1 MNMVQGGSPHFHGR
15 RGVKP
20 SDLVFASAL
29 EASDAIRRGDV
40 SSVELTE
47 HILKRIEKYNPSL
60 NAIVTLTREEAM
72 LRAREADEASAR
84 GEVWGPLHGVP
95 CTVKD
100 CFEMACVRTTAGSPE
115 LANYIPKGDAVAVER
130 LRKAGAVILGHTNVP
145 LMLSDWQ
152 SFNDVFGTTNNPW
165 DLGKTPGGSTGGG
178 AAAVA
183 AGLSFLSLG
192 SDIGGSI
199 RIPAHFCGVY
209 GHKPSADVI
218 PMQGHIP
225 PLPGGPPMPS
235 SGLGVAGIIARN
247 PADLKVA
254 LEVLGGLLPDEA
266 VAYGWALPPPRGNH
280 LSDYRLG
287 YVLDDAFDPVSSD
300 VRRVLSHAVEELREA
315 GVDLEEGWPP
325 GVDLREQFDTYRFL
339 RYASSAY
346 TVDEEQ
352 LERMRERARRQD
364 GSDEA
369 MEALACTSSLRD
381 FQLASSRKME
391 ARAAWQ
397 RYFRDH
403 DAFLMPTAIVQAFDH
418 DHSLPRSRRV
428 LVTPEGPRRYEEL
441 RFWISFATLTGNPAT
456 IAPVGLTSEGLP
468 VGIQIMGPYL
478 EDSTTIDL
486 AQRMAEVVGGFRAP
500 DGYGDARR
508 I

>member
-1 MNMVQGGSPHFHGR
+1 MVQGGRPHFHGR

-29 EASDAIRRGDV
+29 EAADAIRRGDV

-60 NAIVTLTREEAM
+60 NAIVTLTREEAT
-72 LRAREADEASAR
+72 LRARKADEASAR
-84 GEVWGPLHGVP
+84 GEIWGPLHGVP

-100 CFEMACVRTTAGSPE
+100 CFEMAGVRTTAGSPA
-115 LANYIPKGDAVAVER
+115 LANYIPKCDAVAVER
-130 LRKAGAVILGHTNVP
+130 LRGAGAITLGHTNVP
-145 LMLSDWQ
+145 LLLSDWQ
-152 SFNDVFGTTNNPW
+152 SFNEIFGTTKNPW
-165 DLGKTPGGSTGGG
+165 DLERTPGGSTGGG

-209 GHKPSADVI
+209 GHKPSADII
-218 PMQGHIP
+218 PMHGHIP
-225 PLPGGPPMPS
+225 PLPGDPPMPS
-235 SGLGVAGIIARN
+235 SGLGVAGMIARS
-247 PADLKVA
+247 PSDLKVA
-254 LEVLGGLLPDEA
+254 LEVLGGPPPDEA
-266 VAYGWALPPPRGNH
+266 VAYGWTLPPPRGNH

-300 VRRVLSHAVEELREA
+300 VRKVLSHAVEALREA

-325 GVDLREQFDTYRFL
+325 GVNLREQFDAYRFL
-339 RYASSAY
+339 RYAGSAY
-346 TVDEEQ
+346 TVDEER
-352 LERMRERARRQD
+352 LERMRERARSQD

-381 FQLASSRKME
+381 FQLASSRRMA
-391 ARAAWQ
+391 ARAVWQ

-403 DAFLMPTAIVQAFDH
+403 DAFLMPTAIVTAFRH
-418 DHSLPRSRRV
+418 DHSLPKWGRV
-428 LVTPEGPRRYEEL
+428 LATPEGPRRYEDL

-456 IAPVGLTSEGLP
+456 IAPVGPTTERLP
-468 VGIQIMGPYL
+468 IGIQIMGPYL

-486 AQRMAEVVGGFRAP
+486 AQKLAEVVGGFTAP
-500 DGYGDARR
+500 DGYGDAGR